1 MRIFWLNNA
10 SVFSVFSGQKRLEG
24 ESHLSQV
31 DVVDVIKV
39 TRAPRVHPDGFS
51 LLQGIMHF
59 SLCRTLNAQ
68 TWKTKIKQ
76 VILV

>member
-10 SVFSVFSGQKRLEG
+10 SVFPVLSGQERLEG
-24 ESHLSQV
+24 EPHLSQV

-39 TRAPRVHPDGFS
+39 TRAPWVDPDGFA
-51 LLQGIMHF
+51 LLQCIMHF
-59 SLCRTLNAQ
+59 SLCRTLDAQ